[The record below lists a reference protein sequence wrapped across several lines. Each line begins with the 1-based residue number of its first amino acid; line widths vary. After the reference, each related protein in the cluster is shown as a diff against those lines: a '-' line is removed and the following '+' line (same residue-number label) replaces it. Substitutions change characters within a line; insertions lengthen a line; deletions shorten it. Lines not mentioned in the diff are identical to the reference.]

1 VSVVPTFLFLNIDG
15 LVVDR
20 IDGGEDVAAIARGY
34 SKLLRASSAASSS
47 ESATT
52 REQSRKDN
60 RLKKESSEASSAPS
74 TIEEKVKLLLNRQ
87 RVMLFM
93 KGVPSAPRCGFSRQI
108 VEILD
113 SHNSTYGA
121 FDILQDE
128 EVRQG
133 LKEYSDWPTY
143 PQLYVDGELIGGLDI
158 VKEMV
163 EDGELEGLLKDRSS
177 ESRTRSRPDDDDV
190 VVIKASVEKKKDVP
204 TIEERLRQLLNRQR
218 VMLFMKG
225 VPSAPR
231 CGFSRQIVEILDSH
245 NATYESF
252 DILQDEEV
260 RQGLKEYSDW
270 PTYPQLYVD
279 GELVGGLDIVKEMV
293 EDGELEG
300 LLRG

>member
-1 VSVVPTFLFLNIDG
+1 MSVVPTFLFLNIDG